1 MVRLLPLLIILL
13 YLSNPVFGQED
24 QERVFFSEALT
35 IHLPKYDQ
43 NAKAAYFQR
52 DFEEGERLFDSLI
65 EHGLKGSYMDNFK
78 FNNLSKKESSLYE
91 FKKPMYLITYAS
103 WCITSEGE
111 IPAINQL
118 AAKYSDKIDFVIL
131 FWDNHKTTKNIS
143 KSYNE
148 HIKVLYVNEMENKD
162 SYVISKLKHSLG
174 LPTTFLID
182 GNKKILDI
190 RRGVSH
196 PYGKSF
202 EESFDMNYNSIYD
215 GIANHLLESN
225 DEYYNPER
233 ETVALN

>member
-13 YLSNPVFGQED
+13 YLSNPVFGQTED
-24 QERVFFSEALT
+24 ARIFFSEALT
-35 IHLPKYDQ
+35 AHLPKYEE
-43 NAKAAYFQR
+43 NAKNAYFQR
-52 DFEEGERLFDSLI
+52 DFEEGQRLFDSLI
-65 EHGLKGSYMDNFK
+65 VHGLNGSYMDNFR
-78 FNNLSKKESSLYE
+78 FNSLNKKESWLYE

-118 AAKYSDKIDFVIL
+118 AEKYSDKIDFVIL
-131 FWDNHKTTKNIS
+131 FWDDHKTTKQMS

-148 HIKVLYVNEMENKD
+148 HIKVLYVNELNNQD

-190 RRGVSH
+190 RRGVTH

-202 EESFDMNYNSIYD
+202 EESFDLNYNSIFD

-225 DEYYNPER
+225 NYNAER

>member
-13 YLSNPVFGQED
+13 SLSNSVFGQTDET
-24 QERVFFSEALT
+24 RLFFSEALT
-35 IHLPKYDQ
+35 AHLPKYDQ
-43 NAKAAYFQR
+43 NAKAAYYQR
-52 DFEEGERLFDSLI
+52 DYEEANRLFDSLI
-65 EHGLKGSYMDNFK
+65 EHGLNGSYMDNFR
-78 FNNLSKKESSLYE
+78 FNNLNQKGSALYD

-103 WCITSEGE
+103 WCVTSEGE

-131 FWDNHKTTKNIS
+131 FWDDHKTTKKMS
-143 KSYNE
+143 KLYNE
-148 HIKVLYVNEMENKD
+148 NIKVLYVNEKNNQD

-190 RRGVSH
+190 KRGITH

-202 EESFDMNYNSIYD
+202 EESFDLNYNSIFD
-215 GIANHLLESN
+215 GIANHLLEAN
-225 DEYYNPER
+225 NYNAER

>member
-1 MVRLLPLLIILL
+1 MVRILPLLIILL
-13 YLSNPVFGQED
+13 YLPNPIFGQSED
-24 QERVFFSEALT
+24 TRMFFSEALAVH
-35 IHLPKYDQ
+35 IPKYDQ
-43 NAKAAYFQR
+43 NAKVAYYHR
-52 DFEEGERLFDSLI
+52 DYEEGQRLFDSLI

-78 FNNLSKKESSLYE
+78 FKNLNQEESSLYE
-91 FKKPMYLITYAS
+91 FKKPIYFITYAS

-131 FWDNHKTTKNIS
+131 FWDDHKTTKKMS

-148 HIKVLYVNEMENKD
+148 HIKVLYVNEMNNRD

-182 GNKKILDI
+182 GNKKILDV
-190 RRGVSH
+190 RRGVNH

-202 EESFDMNYNSIYD
+202 EESFDMNYNSIFD
-215 GIANHLLESN
+215 GIANHLLEPN
-225 DEYYNPER
+225 NYDAAR

>member
-13 YLSNPVFGQED
+13 SLSNPVFGQTD
-24 QERVFFSEALT
+24 DTRLFFSEALAA
-35 IHLPKYDQ
+35 HLPKYDQ
-43 NAKAAYFQR
+43 NAKAAYYKR
-52 DFEEGERLFDSLI
+52 DYKKANRLFDSLI

-78 FNNLSKKESSLYE
+78 FNNLNKKESLLYG

-103 WCITSEGE
+103 WCVTSEGE

-118 AAKYSDKIDFVIL
+118 ATKYSDKIDFVIL
-131 FWDNHKTTKNIS
+131 FWDDHKTTK
-143 KSYNE
+143 KMAKLYNE
-148 HIKVLYVNEMENKD
+148 HLKVLYVNEMNNQD

-190 RRGVSH
+190 RRGVTH

-202 EESFDMNYNSIYD
+202 EESFDMNYSSIFD

-225 DEYYNPER
+225 NYNAER

>member
-1 MVRLLPLLIILL
+1 MVRLLPPLIILL
-13 YLSNPVFGQED
+13 SLFNPVFGQTED
-24 QERVFFSEALT
+24 TRMFFSEALT
-35 IHLPKYDQ
+35 VHLPKYDQ
-43 NAKAAYFQR
+43 SAKAAYYQR
-52 DFEEGERLFDSLI
+52 DYEEANRLFDSLI
-65 EHGLKGSYMDNFK
+65 DHGLKGSYMDNFK
-78 FNNLSKKESSLYE
+78 FNNLNKKENSLYD
-91 FKKPMYLITYAS
+91 FKKPMYLITYSS

-131 FWDNHKTTKNIS
+131 FWDDHKTTKKMS

-148 HIKVLYVNEMENKD
+148 HIKVLYVNEMNNQD

-190 RRGVSH
+190 RRGISH
-196 PYGKSF
+196 PFGKSF

-215 GIANHLLESN
+215 GIANHLLETDKYKN
-225 DEYYNPER
+225 AER

>member
-13 YLSNPVFGQED
+13 SLFNPIFGQSE
-24 QERVFFSEALT
+24 ETRVFFSEALT
-35 IHLPKYDQ
+35 VHLPKYDQ
-43 NAKAAYFQR
+43 NAKAAYYQR
-52 DFEEGERLFDSLI
+52 DYEEGNRLFDSLI

-78 FNNLSKKESSLYE
+78 FHNLSKKESSLYQ

-111 IPAINQL
+111 IPAVNQL

-131 FWDNHKTTKNIS
+131 FWDDHKTTKKMA
-143 KSYNE
+143 KSYND
-148 HIKVLYVNEMENKD
+148 HIKVLYVNEMNNQD

-190 RRGVSH
+190 RRGITH

-202 EESFDMNYNSIYD
+202 EESFDMNYNSIFD
-215 GIANHLLESN
+215 GIANHLLEDN
-225 DEYYNPER
+225 TYNAER

>member
-13 YLSNPVFGQED
+13 FLSNPIFGQTDED
-24 QERVFFSEALT
+24 RMFFSEALT
-35 IHLPKYDQ
+35 VHLPKYEE
-43 NAKAAYFQR
+43 NAKTAYYQR
-52 DFEEGERLFDSLI
+52 DYEEGERLFDSLI
-65 EHGLKGSYMDNFK
+65 EHGLKGSYMDNFR
-78 FNNLSKKESSLYE
+78 FYNLNRKENWLYD

-118 AAKYSDKIDFVIL
+118 AEKYSDRIDFVIL
-131 FWDNHKTTKNIS
+131 FWDNYKTTKEMS

-148 HIKVLYVNEMENKD
+148 HIKVLYVNEMNNKD

-174 LPTTFLID
+174 LPTTFLIG

-190 RRGVSH
+190 RRGVTH
-196 PYGKSF
+196 PYGRSF
-202 EESFDMNYNSIYD
+202 EDSFDMNYNSIFD

-225 DEYYNPER
+225 NYNTER
-233 ETVALN
+233 ETAALN